1 MDINTLCRRIAEVRG
16 TSKMDAAK
24 AAGMESALYRDL
36 LRSIA
41 DKEIND
47 PAGFAII
54 ALETQNYDLPR
65 GAE

>member
-16 TSKMDAAK
+16 TSKMNPAA
-24 AAGMESALYRDL
+24 AVGLEGALYRDV
-36 LRSIA
+36 LRAIA

-65 GAE
+65 GES